1 MFCSQPNSY
10 SHLFLSGK
18 YITFILDPFQYQLV
32 MKSHKLSFRV
42 FTNKLLKKAF
52 SIEKLATNDDMN
64 DDLHGCYHL
73 LRGTALDILT
83 ENMMQNLKQ
92 VFELQL
98 LKTTTWNTA
107 YLLTFCSSVIFEV
120 TFTTIYGQSL
130 AGNRRKFITEL
141 RDDFLKFD
149 DKFPYLISDI
159 PIELLGNV
167 KSIRK
172 KLIKLLTSEHL
183 AKTQG
188 WSEVVQMRQDI
199 LEKYYTLED
208 FEIGGKKLLND
219 YLSKI
224 KQFTIDLWNKKTKWW
239 PWKFLC
245 SF

>member
-1 MFCSQPNSY
+1 MLVIQVFVILIKIFSNFGYFVCLVCSQLRSY
-10 SHLFLSGK
+10 SHLFLLGK
-18 YITFILDPFQYQLV
+18 YITFILDPFQYQSV
-32 MKSHKLSFRV
+32 MKSHKLSFRI
-42 FTNKLLKKAF
+42 FTNKLLRKAF
-52 SIEKLATNDDMN
+52 CIEKLAANDDLN

-73 LRGTALDILT
+73 LRGTSLDTLT

-98 LKTTTWNTA
+98 LKTTNWDTA
-107 YLLTFCSSVIFEV
+107 NLLTFCSSVIFEV
-120 TFTTIYGQSL
+120 TFTTIYGKSL
-130 AGNRRKFITEL
+130 AGNRKKFITEL

-159 PIELLGNV
+159 PVELLGNV

-172 KLIKLLTSEHL
+172 KLITCLTSEHL
-183 AKTQG
+183 AKTQE

-224 KQFTIDLWNKKTKWW
+224 K
-239 PWKFLC
+239 
-245 SF
+245 